1 MTGAKRTILRRE
13 RRPTVFSDEALQLFR
28 ELDRQPKPDDAAV
41 HRLARLLGLVPQY
54 WTSIA
59 RWTNR
64 ARPFIRTA
72 TKRIPIGST
81 AGRCAMSCW
90 PAIAAQDKQGRG

>member
-54 WTSIA
+54 WTVNSPLDKSSA
-59 RWTNR
+59 PVHPHGYQAHSDWVHCRQVRNELL
-64 ARPFIRTA
+64 A
-72 TKRIPIGST
+72 
-81 AGRCAMSCW
+81 
-90 PAIAAQDKQGRG
+90 AIAAQDKQGRG